1 MQRAMTQ
8 FLELRA
14 KNPKLKIYATDGDF
28 HQYVL
33 DTMEEGAASN
43 GFFGM
48 VFAFEK
54 CEKVTLYGF
63 HKVRAR
69 QRWCSPCERVW
80 SAGACTS
87 PSLTPAPRMLRRAG
101 RKATQR
107 TSSSRQSTITT
118 TRYASA
124 SALSTSTTPLSTVSP
139 VDAVPPCL
147 SAGDALGTGG
157 AQRVSD

>member
-1 MQRAMTQ
+1 MEK

-43 GFFGM
+43 GFFGI

-63 HKVRAR
+63 HKVCAQ
-69 QRWCSPCERVW
+69 QRHGSPCARERSGGVCWRVW
-80 SAGACTS
+80 S
-87 PSLTPAPRMLRRAG
+87 LH
-101 RKATQR
+101 
-107 TSSSRQSTITT
+107 
-118 TRYASA
+118 
-124 SALSTSTTPLSTVSP
+124 VS
-139 VDAVPPCL
+139 VA
-147 SAGDALGTGG
+147 
-157 AQRVSD
+157 